1 MEATVA
7 IASVKVSVVIPALNE
22 AENLPHP
29 KVTLADAVPLLDH
42 PEFRGRRLGSRDIP
56 RIERLMRRAG
66 GRRSYLVLTRHQND
80 FARLNGLIPAGTMAG
95 LVRAVSASPDFRP
108 VYRRAGAWIFAL
120 REPRP

>member
-1 MEATVA
+1 
-7 IASVKVSVVIPALNE
+7 VSERSAPARSARLQL
-22 AENLPHP
+22 APSSPDRLTSRYP

-66 GRRSYLVLTRHQND
+66 GRRSYLVLTRHRND
-80 FARLNGLIPAGTMAG
+80 FARLNGLIPPGTMAG

-120 REPRP
+120 GEPRP